1 MLRIKEYMA
10 SVLDAFSQLVNT
22 LFLFSFNAN
31 QSLCGRLYENRRKG
45 AWGIAMRI
53 VDLACSTLGG
63 EQHCKKAYE
72 KDLSRAA
79 KYLQNHK
86 NIK

>member
-31 QSLCGRLYENRRKG
+31 QSLCGRIY
-45 AWGIAMRI
+45 
-53 VDLACSTLGG
+53 
-63 EQHCKKAYE
+63 
-72 KDLSRAA
+72 
-79 KYLQNHK
+79 
-86 NIK
+86 